1 MNVPIYIIVISNYI
15 FSLLN
20 CLYEIYNT
28 VITTKQE
35 EEEVNDTIY
44 IYIVCRRGDA
54 SVCQTRQSSYNI
66 YIMINIYLV
75 QSRKEIIIFYFF
87 KKKLLLKMHK

>member
-35 EEEVNDTIY
+35 EEVNDTIY

-54 SVCQTRQSSYNI
+54 NVCQTRHHRII
-66 YIMINIYLV
+66 YIYHDKYIYYGLDWNI
-75 QSRKEIIIFYFF
+75 KNC
-87 KKKLLLKMHK
+87 

>member
-1 MNVPIYIIVISNYI
+1 MK
-15 FSLLN
+15 
-20 CLYEIYNT
+20 YNT
-28 VITTKQE
+28 VITTKEE

-54 SVCQTRQSSYNI
+54 SVCLTRHHRII
-66 YIMINIYLV
+66 YINIMINVTYIYYLLV
-75 QSRKEIIIFYFF
+75 WYNLAIL

>member
-28 VITTKQE
+28 VITTKEE

-54 SVCQTRQSSYNI
+54 SVCLTRHHRII
-66 YIMINIYLV
+66 YHDKYIFGTIQEEGNNYL
-75 QSRKEIIIFYFF
+75 F
-87 KKKLLLKMHK
+87 

>member
-35 EEEVNDTIY
+35 EEEEVNDTIY
-44 IYIVCRRGDA
+44 IYC
-54 SVCQTRQSSYNI
+54 
-66 YIMINIYLV
+66 L
-75 QSRKEIIIFYFF
+75 
-87 KKKLLLKMHK
+87 